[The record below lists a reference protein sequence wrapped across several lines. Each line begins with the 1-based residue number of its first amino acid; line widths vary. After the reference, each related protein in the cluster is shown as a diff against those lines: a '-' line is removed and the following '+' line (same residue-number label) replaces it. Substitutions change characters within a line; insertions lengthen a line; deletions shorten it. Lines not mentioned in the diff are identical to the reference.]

1 MGGVRISSPTATS
14 TNPELSGRERFLAA
28 ARCQAVDR
36 TPVWFMRQAGRC
48 LPEYR
53 AMRAKH
59 SFMEMATTPEL
70 AAEATLL
77 PVDLLGVDAA
87 VLFADIM
94 LPLASLGVPFE
105 IRPGVGPVI
114 PAPIRT
120 RDDIARLELR
130 PAEEATPYVMQAL
143 RILRERLG
151 DQAALLGFAGAPF
164 TLACYLIE
172 GKPSREFPRAK
183 AMLYGE
189 PELWYALMERL
200 TAVTTDYLVAQ
211 AGAGADAVQ
220 LFDSWLGLLDQETFR
235 HAVLPYTQRIFAAVA
250 PHVPAIHFS
259 TGTDTLLEDI
269 GRSGCQAVSIDWR
282 TTLSSAQSRLPEQV
296 AIQGNLDPALML
308 APWPVIEQAAGAL
321 LLQARARQ
329 GYVFNLGH
337 GILPETDPAKLAKLV
352 TLVHHRP

>member
-1 MGGVRISSPTATS
+1 
-14 TNPELSGRERFLAA
+14 
-28 ARCQAVDR
+28 
-36 TPVWFMRQAGRC
+36 MRQAGRC

-53 AMRAKH
+53 AMRQQH
-59 SFMEMATTPEL
+59 SFMDMATTPEL

-120 RDDIARLELR
+120 REDIARLEIR
-130 PAEEATPYVMQAL
+130 PAKEATPYVMQAL
-143 RILRERLG
+143 GILRERLG
-151 DQAALLGFAGAPF
+151 DRTALLGFAGAPF

-189 PELWYALMERL
+189 PELWHALMERL
-200 TAVTTDYLVAQ
+200 TAVTVDYLLAQ
-211 AGAGADAVQ
+211 VIAGADAVQ
-220 LFDSWLGLLDQETFR
+220 LFDSWLGLLDLDTFR
-235 HAVLPYTQRIFAAVA
+235 HAVLPYTQRIFAVVNPHA
-250 PHVPAIHFS
+250 PTIHFS

-269 GRSGCQAVSIDWR
+269 GQSGCHVVSLDWR
-282 TTLSSAQSRLPEQV
+282 TRISSAQSRLPEQV
-296 AIQGNLDPALML
+296 AIQGNLDPTLML
-308 APWPVIEQAAGAL
+308 APWPVIERAAGSL
-321 LLQARARQ
+321 LNQARNRP
-329 GYVFNLGH
+329 GYIFNLGH
-337 GILPETDPAKLAKLV
+337 GIIPETDPAKLAKLV
-352 TLVHHRP
+352 TLVHHAT

>member
-1 MGGVRISSPTATS
+1 MEGVTS
-14 TNPELSGRERFLAA
+14 TASLSKTPVPEMTGRERFRAA
-28 ARCQAVDR
+28 ARSEPVDR

-48 LPEYR
+48 LPAYR
-53 AMRAKH
+53 AMRQQH

-70 AAEATLL
+70 AAAATLL

-114 PAPIRT
+114 SSPIRT

-130 PAEEATPYVMQAL
+130 SAEEGTPYVMQAL
-143 RILRERLG
+143 RLLRERLG
-151 DQAALLGFAGAPF
+151 EQTALLGFAGAPF

-189 PELWYALMERL
+189 PELWHSLMERL
-200 TAVTTDYLVAQ
+200 TAVTTDYLLAQ

-220 LFDSWLGLLDQETFR
+220 LFDSWLGLLDRETFR
-235 HAVLPYTQRIFAAVA
+235 QAVLPYTQQIFAAVS

-269 GRSGCQAVSIDWR
+269 GRSGCQVVSIDWR
-282 TTLSSAQSRLPEQV
+282 TSLSSAQSRLPEAV
-296 AIQGNLDPALML
+296 AIQGNLDPTLML
-308 APWPVIEQAAGAL
+308 APWPVIEQAARPL
-321 LLQARARQ
+321 LRQAAGRP
-329 GYVFNLGH
+329 GYIFNLGH
-337 GILPETDPAKLAKLV
+337 GLLPETEPEKLAKLV
-352 TLVHHRP
+352 TLVHQGS